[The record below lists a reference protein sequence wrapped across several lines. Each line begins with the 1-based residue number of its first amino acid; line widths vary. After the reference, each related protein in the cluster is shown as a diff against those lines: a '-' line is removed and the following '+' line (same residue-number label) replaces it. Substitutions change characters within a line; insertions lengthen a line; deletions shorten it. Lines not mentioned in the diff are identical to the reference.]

1 MDSNLTIIWLC
12 NSMCTD
18 FRRCGEID
26 EEMKQKLNEM
36 YVGRLIHIL
45 SHTMK
50 RHNPA
55 EVMENDDLTTMQKH
69 VLKFILLETMHR
81 DLYQKDIEEEFQ
93 IRKPTVTGILQLM
106 EKNGLIRR
114 ESVAQDARLK
124 RIVLTQKARDLHR
137 QIEADILAFESN
149 LARGISEEEQEV
161 FLRVAKKMQENLRE
175 DLAKQG
181 ISICKGGDCE

>member
-1 MDSNLTIIWLC
+1 MRHLGLEVH
-12 NSMCTD
+12 
-18 FRRCGEID
+18 RLE
-26 EEMKQKLNEM
+26 KLM
-36 YVGRLIHIL
+36 ARQRGYSAAHQDADRQTGMHGYLLRYLY
-45 SHTMK
+45 
-50 RHNPA
+50 
-55 EVMENDDLTTMQKH
+55 ENQ
-69 VLKFILLETMHR
+69 ER
-81 DLYQKDIEEEFQ
+81 DVFQLDIEKAFS
-93 IRKPTVTGILQLM
+93 ISRSSVTVTLQLM

>member
-1 MDSNLTIIWLC
+1 MRHLGLEVH
-12 NSMCTD
+12 
-18 FRRCGEID
+18 RLE
-26 EEMKQKLNEM
+26 KLMARQRGYSAAHQDADRQTGMHGYLLRYLYENQ
-36 YVGRLIHIL
+36 GRDVFQ
-45 SHTMK
+45 
-50 RHNPA
+50 R
-55 EVMENDDLTTMQKH
+55 
-69 VLKFILLETMHR
+69 
-81 DLYQKDIEEEFQ
+81 DIEKAFS
-93 IRKPTVTGILQLM
+93 ISRSSVTVTLQLM

>member
-1 MDSNLTIIWLC
+1 MRHLGLEVH
-12 NSMCTD
+12 
-18 FRRCGEID
+18 RLE
-26 EEMKQKLNEM
+26 KLM
-36 YVGRLIHIL
+36 ARQRGYSVAHQDADRQTGMHGYLLRYLY
-45 SHTMK
+45 
-50 RHNPA
+50 
-55 EVMENDDLTTMQKH
+55 ENQ
-69 VLKFILLETMHR
+69 ER
-81 DLYQKDIEEEFQ
+81 DVFQRDIEKAFS
-93 IRKPTVTGILQLM
+93 ISRSSVTVTLQLM

-181 ISICKGGDCE
+181 ISICKGGDFE

>member
-1 MDSNLTIIWLC
+1 MRHLGLEVH
-12 NSMCTD
+12 
-18 FRRCGEID
+18 RLE
-26 EEMKQKLNEM
+26 KLM
-36 YVGRLIHIL
+36 ARQRGYSAAHQDADRQTGMHGYLLRYLY
-45 SHTMK
+45 
-50 RHNPA
+50 
-55 EVMENDDLTTMQKH
+55 ENQ
-69 VLKFILLETMHR
+69 ER
-81 DLYQKDIEEEFQ
+81 DVFQRDIEKAFS
-93 IRKPTVTGILQLM
+93 ISRSSVTVTLQLM

-175 DLAKQG
+175 DLATQG

>member
-1 MDSNLTIIWLC
+1 MRHLGLEVH
-12 NSMCTD
+12 
-18 FRRCGEID
+18 RLE
-26 EEMKQKLNEM
+26 KLM
-36 YVGRLIHIL
+36 ARQRGYSAAHQDADRQTGMHGYLLRYLY
-45 SHTMK
+45 
-50 RHNPA
+50 
-55 EVMENDDLTTMQKH
+55 ENQ
-69 VLKFILLETMHR
+69 ER
-81 DLYQKDIEEEFQ
+81 DVFQRDIEKAFS
-93 IRKPTVTGILQLM
+93 ISRSSVTVTLQLM

-161 FLRVAKKMQENLRE
+161 FLRVAKKMQENLR

-181 ISICKGGDCE
+181 ISICKGGHCE

>member
-1 MDSNLTIIWLC
+1 MRHLGLEVH
-12 NSMCTD
+12 
-18 FRRCGEID
+18 RLE
-26 EEMKQKLNEM
+26 KLM
-36 YVGRLIHIL
+36 ARQRGYSAAHQDADRQTGMHGYLLRYLY
-45 SHTMK
+45 
-50 RHNPA
+50 
-55 EVMENDDLTTMQKH
+55 ENQ
-69 VLKFILLETMHR
+69 ER
-81 DLYQKDIEEEFQ
+81 DVFQRDIEKAFS
-93 IRKPTVTGILQLM
+93 ISRSSVTVTLQLM

-175 DLAKQG
+175 DLANQG

>member
-1 MDSNLTIIWLC
+1 MRHLGLEVH
-12 NSMCTD
+12 
-18 FRRCGEID
+18 RLE
-26 EEMKQKLNEM
+26 KLM
-36 YVGRLIHIL
+36 ARQRGYSAAHQDADRQTGMHGYLLRYLY
-45 SHTMK
+45 
-50 RHNPA
+50 
-55 EVMENDDLTTMQKH
+55 ENQ
-69 VLKFILLETMHR
+69 ER
-81 DLYQKDIEEEFQ
+81 DVFQRDIEKAFS
-93 IRKPTVTGILQLM
+93 ISRSSVTVTLQLM

-181 ISICKGGDCE
+181 ISIWKGGDCE

>member
-1 MDSNLTIIWLC
+1 M
-12 NSMCTD
+12 
-18 FRRCGEID
+18 FQR
-26 EEMKQKLNEM
+26 
-36 YVGRLIHIL
+36 
-45 SHTMK
+45 
-50 RHNPA
+50 
-55 EVMENDDLTTMQKH
+55 
-69 VLKFILLETMHR
+69 
-81 DLYQKDIEEEFQ
+81 DIEKAFS
-93 IRKPTVTGILQLM
+93 ISRSSVTVTLQLM

-161 FLRVAKKMQENLRE
+161 FLRVSKKMQENLRE
-175 DLAKQG
+175 YLAKQG

>member
-1 MDSNLTIIWLC
+1 MRHLGLEVHRLEKLMARQRGYSAAHQDA
-12 NSMCTD
+12 D
-18 FRRCGEID
+18 RRTG
-26 EEMKQKLNEM
+26 MHGYLLR
-36 YVGRLIHIL
+36 YLY
-45 SHTMK
+45 
-50 RHNPA
+50 
-55 EVMENDDLTTMQKH
+55 ENQ
-69 VLKFILLETMHR
+69 ER
-81 DLYQKDIEEEFQ
+81 DVFQRDIEKAFS
-93 IRKPTVTGILQLM
+93 ISRSSVTVTLQLM

-175 DLAKQG
+175 GLAKQG

>member
-1 MDSNLTIIWLC
+1 MRHLGLEVH
-12 NSMCTD
+12 
-18 FRRCGEID
+18 RLE
-26 EEMKQKLNEM
+26 KLM
-36 YVGRLIHIL
+36 ARQRGYSAAHQDADRQTGMHGYLLRYLY
-45 SHTMK
+45 
-50 RHNPA
+50 
-55 EVMENDDLTTMQKH
+55 ENQ
-69 VLKFILLETMHR
+69 ER
-81 DLYQKDIEEEFQ
+81 DVFQRDIEKAFS
-93 IRKPTVTGILQLM
+93 ISRSSVTVTLQLM

-181 ISICKGGDCE
+181 ISICQGGDCE

>member
-1 MDSNLTIIWLC
+1 MRHLGL
-12 NSMCTD
+12 
-18 FRRCGEID
+18 E
-26 EEMKQKLNEM
+26 
-36 YVGRLIHIL
+36 VHRLERLMTRQRGCSAAHQDADRQTGMHGYLIRYL
-45 SHTMK
+45 Y
-50 RHNPA
+50 
-55 EVMENDDLTTMQKH
+55 ENQ
-69 VLKFILLETMHR
+69 ER
-81 DLYQKDIEEEFQ
+81 DVFQRDIEKAFS
-93 IRKPTVTGILQLM
+93 ISRSMVTVTLQLM

-124 RIVLTQKARDLHR
+124 RIVLTQKARNLHR
-137 QIEADILAFESN
+137 QIEADIMAFESD

>member
-1 MDSNLTIIWLC
+1 MQHLGLEVHRLERLMTRQRGCSAAHQDADRQTGMHGYLLRYLYEN
-12 NSMCTD
+12 
-18 FRRCGEID
+18 
-26 EEMKQKLNEM
+26 QK
-36 YVGRLIHIL
+36 
-45 SHTMK
+45 
-50 RHNPA
+50 
-55 EVMENDDLTTMQKH
+55 
-69 VLKFILLETMHR
+69 R
-81 DLYQKDIEEEFQ
+81 DVFQRDIERAFS
-93 IRKPTVTGILQLM
+93 ISRSMVTVTLQLM

-137 QIEADILAFESN
+137 QIEADIMAFESN

>member
-1 MDSNLTIIWLC
+1 MFQRN
-12 NSMCTD
+12 
-18 FRRCGEID
+18 
-26 EEMKQKLNEM
+26 
-36 YVGRLIHIL
+36 
-45 SHTMK
+45 
-50 RHNPA
+50 
-55 EVMENDDLTTMQKH
+55 
-69 VLKFILLETMHR
+69 
-81 DLYQKDIEEEFQ
+81 IEKAFS
-93 IRKPTVTGILQLM
+93 ISRSSVTVTLQLM

>member
-1 MDSNLTIIWLC
+1 MRHLGLEVH
-12 NSMCTD
+12 
-18 FRRCGEID
+18 RLE
-26 EEMKQKLNEM
+26 KLM
-36 YVGRLIHIL
+36 ARQRGYSAAHQDADRQTGMHGYLLRYLY
-45 SHTMK
+45 
-50 RHNPA
+50 
-55 EVMENDDLTTMQKH
+55 ENQ
-69 VLKFILLETMHR
+69 ER
-81 DLYQKDIEEEFQ
+81 DVFQRDIEKAFS
-93 IRKPTVTGILQLM
+93 ISRSSVTVTLQLM

-149 LARGISEEEQEV
+149 LSRGISEEEQEV

>member
-1 MDSNLTIIWLC
+1 MRHLGLEVHRLEKLMARQRGDSAAHQDADRQTGMHGYLL
-12 NSMCTD
+12 
-18 FRRCGEID
+18 RY
-26 EEMKQKLNEM
+26 L
-36 YVGRLIHIL
+36 Y
-45 SHTMK
+45 
-50 RHNPA
+50 
-55 EVMENDDLTTMQKH
+55 ENQ
-69 VLKFILLETMHR
+69 ER
-81 DLYQKDIEEEFQ
+81 DVFQRDIEKAFS
-93 IRKPTVTGILQLM
+93 ISRSSVTVTLQLM

-175 DLAKQG
+175 GLAKQG

>member
-1 MDSNLTIIWLC
+1 MARQRGYSAAHQDADRQTGMHGYLL
-12 NSMCTD
+12 
-18 FRRCGEID
+18 RY
-26 EEMKQKLNEM
+26 L
-36 YVGRLIHIL
+36 Y
-45 SHTMK
+45 
-50 RHNPA
+50 
-55 EVMENDDLTTMQKH
+55 ENQ
-69 VLKFILLETMHR
+69 ER
-81 DLYQKDIEEEFQ
+81 DVFQRDIEKAFS
-93 IRKPTVTGILQLM
+93 ISRSSVTVTLQLM

-175 DLAKQG
+175 GLAKQG

>member
-1 MDSNLTIIWLC
+1 MRHLGLEVH
-12 NSMCTD
+12 
-18 FRRCGEID
+18 RLE
-26 EEMKQKLNEM
+26 KLM
-36 YVGRLIHIL
+36 ARQRGYSAAHQDADRQTGMHGYLLRYLY
-45 SHTMK
+45 
-50 RHNPA
+50 
-55 EVMENDDLTTMQKH
+55 ENQ
-69 VLKFILLETMHR
+69 ER
-81 DLYQKDIEEEFQ
+81 DVFQRDIEKAFS
-93 IRKPTVTGILQLM
+93 ISRSSVTVTLQLM

-114 ESVAQDARLK
+114 ESVVQDARLK

-175 DLAKQG
+175 ALVKQG

>member
-1 MDSNLTIIWLC
+1 MRHLGL
-12 NSMCTD
+12 
-18 FRRCGEID
+18 E
-26 EEMKQKLNEM
+26 
-36 YVGRLIHIL
+36 VHRLERLMTRQRGCSAAHQDADRQTGMHGYLIRYL
-45 SHTMK
+45 Y
-50 RHNPA
+50 
-55 EVMENDDLTTMQKH
+55 ENQ
-69 VLKFILLETMHR
+69 ER
-81 DLYQKDIEEEFQ
+81 DVFQRDIEKAFS
-93 IRKPTVTGILQLM
+93 ISRSMVTVTLQLM

-137 QIEADILAFESN
+137 QIEADIIAFESN

>member
-1 MDSNLTIIWLC
+1 MARQRGYSAAHQDADRQTGMHGYLL
-12 NSMCTD
+12 
-18 FRRCGEID
+18 RY
-26 EEMKQKLNEM
+26 L
-36 YVGRLIHIL
+36 Y
-45 SHTMK
+45 
-50 RHNPA
+50 
-55 EVMENDDLTTMQKH
+55 ENQ
-69 VLKFILLETMHR
+69 ER
-81 DLYQKDIEEEFQ
+81 DVFQRDIEKAFS
-93 IRKPTVTGILQLM
+93 ISRSSVTVTLQLM

-181 ISICKGGDCE
+181 ISICKGGHCE

>member
-1 MDSNLTIIWLC
+1 MRHLGLEVH
-12 NSMCTD
+12 
-18 FRRCGEID
+18 RLE
-26 EEMKQKLNEM
+26 KLM
-36 YVGRLIHIL
+36 ARQRGYSAAHQDADRQTGMHGYLLRYLY
-45 SHTMK
+45 
-50 RHNPA
+50 
-55 EVMENDDLTTMQKH
+55 ENQ
-69 VLKFILLETMHR
+69 ER
-81 DLYQKDIEEEFQ
+81 DVFQRDIEKAFS
-93 IRKPTVTGILQLM
+93 ISRSSVTVTLQLM

-114 ESVAQDARLK
+114 ESVVQDARLK

-181 ISICKGGDCE
+181 ISISKGGHCE

>member
-1 MDSNLTIIWLC
+1 
-12 NSMCTD
+12 
-18 FRRCGEID
+18 
-26 EEMKQKLNEM
+26 
-36 YVGRLIHIL
+36 
-45 SHTMK
+45 
-50 RHNPA
+50 
-55 EVMENDDLTTMQKH
+55 
-69 VLKFILLETMHR
+69 MHR
-81 DLYQKDIEEEFQ
+81 LEKLMARQRGYSAAHQDADRQTGMHGYLLRYLYENQERDVFQRDIEKAFS
-93 IRKPTVTGILQLM
+93 ISRSSVTVTLQLM

-175 DLAKQG
+175 GLAKQG

>member
-1 MDSNLTIIWLC
+1 MRHLGLEVH
-12 NSMCTD
+12 
-18 FRRCGEID
+18 RLE
-26 EEMKQKLNEM
+26 KLM
-36 YVGRLIHIL
+36 ARQRGYSAAHQDADRQTGMHGYLLRYLY
-45 SHTMK
+45 
-50 RHNPA
+50 
-55 EVMENDDLTTMQKH
+55 ENQEQDVFQ
-69 VLKFILLETMHR
+69 R
-81 DLYQKDIEEEFQ
+81 DIEKAFS
-93 IRKPTVTGILQLM
+93 ISRSSVTVTLQLM

>member
-1 MDSNLTIIWLC
+1 MRHLGLEVHRLERL
-12 NSMCTD
+12 MA
-18 FRRCGEID
+18 RRRGCSAAHQDADRQTG
-26 EEMKQKLNEM
+26 MHGYLLR
-36 YVGRLIHIL
+36 YLY
-45 SHTMK
+45 
-50 RHNPA
+50 
-55 EVMENDDLTTMQKH
+55 ENQ
-69 VLKFILLETMHR
+69 ER
-81 DLYQKDIEEEFQ
+81 DVFQRDIEKAFS
-93 IRKPTVTGILQLM
+93 ISRSMVTVTLQLM

-114 ESVAQDARLK
+114 ESVVQDARLK

-181 ISICKGGDCE
+181 ISISKGGHCE

>member
-1 MDSNLTIIWLC
+1 M
-12 NSMCTD
+12 
-18 FRRCGEID
+18 
-26 EEMKQKLNEM
+26 
-36 YVGRLIHIL
+36 
-45 SHTMK
+45 
-50 RHNPA
+50 RH
-55 EVMENDDLTTMQKH
+55 LG
-69 VLKFILLETMHR
+69 LEMHR
-81 DLYQKDIEEEFQ
+81 LEKLMARQRGYSAAHQDADRQTGMHGYLLRYLYENQERDVFQRDIEKAFS
-93 IRKPTVTGILQLM
+93 ISRSSVTVTLQLM

-175 DLAKQG
+175 GLAKQG

>member
-1 MDSNLTIIWLC
+1 MRHLGLEVH
-12 NSMCTD
+12 
-18 FRRCGEID
+18 RLE
-26 EEMKQKLNEM
+26 KLM
-36 YVGRLIHIL
+36 ARQRGYSAAHQDADRQTGMHGYLLRYLY
-45 SHTMK
+45 
-50 RHNPA
+50 
-55 EVMENDDLTTMQKH
+55 ENQ
-69 VLKFILLETMHR
+69 ER
-81 DLYQKDIEEEFQ
+81 DVFQRDIEKAFS
-93 IRKPTVTGILQLM
+93 ISRSSVTVTLQLM

-137 QIEADILAFESN
+137 QIEAHILAFESN

>member
-1 MDSNLTIIWLC
+1 MRHLGL
-12 NSMCTD
+12 
-18 FRRCGEID
+18 E
-26 EEMKQKLNEM
+26 
-36 YVGRLIHIL
+36 VHRLERLMAQQRGCSAAHQDADRQTGMHGYLIRYL
-45 SHTMK
+45 Y
-50 RHNPA
+50 
-55 EVMENDDLTTMQKH
+55 ENQ
-69 VLKFILLETMHR
+69 ER
-81 DLYQKDIEEEFQ
+81 DVFQRDIEKAFS
-93 IRKPTVTGILQLM
+93 ISRSMVTVTLQLM

-137 QIEADILAFESN
+137 QIEADIMAFESN

>member
-1 MDSNLTIIWLC
+1 MRHLGL
-12 NSMCTD
+12 
-18 FRRCGEID
+18 E
-26 EEMKQKLNEM
+26 
-36 YVGRLIHIL
+36 VHRLERLMARQRGYSAAHQDADRQTGMHGYL
-45 SHTMK
+45 L
-50 RHNPA
+50 RYLY
-55 EVMENDDLTTMQKH
+55 ENQ
-69 VLKFILLETMHR
+69 ER
-81 DLYQKDIEEEFQ
+81 DVFQRDIEKAFS
-93 IRKPTVTGILQLM
+93 ISRSSVTVTLQLM

-181 ISICKGGDCE
+181 ISICKGGHCE

>member
-1 MDSNLTIIWLC
+1 MHGYLL
-12 NSMCTD
+12 
-18 FRRCGEID
+18 RY
-26 EEMKQKLNEM
+26 L
-36 YVGRLIHIL
+36 Y
-45 SHTMK
+45 
-50 RHNPA
+50 
-55 EVMENDDLTTMQKH
+55 ENQ
-69 VLKFILLETMHR
+69 ER
-81 DLYQKDIEEEFQ
+81 DVFQRDIEKAFS
-93 IRKPTVTGILQLM
+93 ISRSSVTVTLQLM

-181 ISICKGGDCE
+181 ISISKGGHCE

>member
-1 MDSNLTIIWLC
+1 MRHLGLEVH
-12 NSMCTD
+12 
-18 FRRCGEID
+18 RL
-26 EEMKQKLNEM
+26 EMLMARQRGYSAAHQDADRQTGMHGYLLR
-36 YVGRLIHIL
+36 YLY
-45 SHTMK
+45 
-50 RHNPA
+50 
-55 EVMENDDLTTMQKH
+55 ENQ
-69 VLKFILLETMHR
+69 ER
-81 DLYQKDIEEEFQ
+81 DVFQRDIEKAFS
-93 IRKPTVTGILQLM
+93 ISRSSVTVTLQLM